1 MHENRAVRGEGMKYF
16 LGVDIGGTKTAAGL
30 LDADRH
36 MLAEKEIPTFVH
48 DGAEGI
54 ARNTAELIFTLL
66 EQEGIK
72 KSQIPYLGVGCPG
85 TVNQKTGVVEYANNL
100 YFEHVP
106 LGDMLTREVGLPVF
120 LENDANCAGL
130 GEYWALPDREEVE
143 SLFMVTL
150 GTGVGTAFIWKGE
163 LFTGFNGAAPEMG
176 HCTLN
181 AEGELCD
188 CKNRGCWEVYCA
200 GHALVRAGRE
210 AAKNYPES
218 LLRELS
224 GQDLERIDGNLIF
237 HAWRQG
243 DEAAG
248 KVVERYL
255 YYYKAGIG
263 NVINAFQ
270 PQVLTIGGGIS
281 RQGTLFLEAAREAI
295 AELSYCKTTARTQ
308 VRRAVLG
315 TKAGIYGAAW
325 LGAKG

>member
-1 MHENRAVRGEGMKYF
+1 MKYF

-30 LDADRH
+30 LDADGH
-36 MLAEKEIPTFVH
+36 MLAEKEIPTLVH
-48 DGAEGI
+48 DGAERI
-54 ARNTAELIFTLL
+54 VRNTAQLISSLA

-72 KSQIPYLGVGCPG
+72 KSQLSYLGVGCPG

-106 LGDMLTREVGLPVF
+106 LADMLNHEVGLPVL

-143 SLFMVTL
+143 SFFMVTL
-150 GTGVGTAFIWKGE
+150 GTGVGTAFIWKGQ

-210 AAKNYPES
+210 AAKSCSDS
-218 LLRELS
+218 LLWELS
-224 GQDLERIDGNLIF
+224 GKDLEKLDGNLIF
-237 HAWRQG
+237 QAWRQG
-243 DEAAG
+243 DEMAG

-255 YYYKAGIG
+255 YYYRAGIG

-281 RQGTLFLEAAREAI
+281 RQAVYRYGKCGDCRIFLLQNCCTNTSSAGGSGNKGRD
-295 AELSYCKTTARTQ
+295 LWCGP
-308 VRRAVLG
+308 VRS
-315 TKAGIYGAAW
+315 
-325 LGAKG
+325 